1 MADRRAAPPIP
12 MATACRLRRQLLL
25 CLALPFAS
33 AVCPKNCTR
42 GPCKPP
48 QCSATCCR
56 DLNRTM
62 HLDGLCV
69 RYRTTAMQ
77 LKRKEPKP
85 PPGGPPLRFARR
97 NELAIIAQ
105 RSGFQRGAELGV
117 KIADFTVTN
126 LKAWPAA
133 KDYLLVDLW
142 ASQENYIDLNN
153 KDAESQEKRYQTTL
167 RRTNRFKDIVRVCR
181 NYTNVCVQSEQ
192 DLYFDFIYI
201 DARYS
206 LAGVVLW
213 ESECTARVES
223 LHRKMYQC

>member
-1 MADRRAAPPIP
+1 
-12 MATACRLRRQLLL
+12 
-25 CLALPFAS
+25 
-33 AVCPKNCTR
+33 
-42 GPCKPP
+42 
-48 QCSATCCR
+48 
-56 DLNRTM
+56 M
-62 HLDGLCV
+62 HVSGFV
-69 RYRTTAMQ
+69 S
-77 LKRKEPKP
+77 
-85 PPGGPPLRFARR
+85 
-97 NELAIIAQ
+97 IAQ